1 MGLVATQVK
10 KDNAL
15 CEGAVQKTRS
25 RNIQSTPVAVKSIAQ
40 ARPIVQEVTG
50 TLDVT
55 VYLFGSWARGE
66 AASYSDID
74 IAVDSP
80 HPLPRGFLSQ
90 LRERFEEST
99 IPQCEDDQYVLIKN
113 PDITIQCCEDGSF
126 SVNQWDEKDSTQT
139 FHKTHSN
146 LEDAIYHAV
155 EIGT

>member
-1 MGLVATQVK
+1 MQ
-10 KDNAL
+10 
-15 CEGAVQKTRS
+15 ETRS
-25 RNIQSTPVAVKSIAQ
+25 RNIQSTPIAVKSITQ
-40 ARPIVQEVTG
+40 ARSLVQEETG

-99 IPQCEDDQYVLIKN
+99 IPYR
-113 PDITIQCCEDGSF
+113 
-126 SVNQWDEKDSTQT
+126 
-139 FHKTHSN
+139 
-146 LEDAIYHAV
+146 V
-155 EIGT
+155 EVVDLRRTDPAFRQRVIREGVRWNG

>member
-99 IPQCEDDQYVLIKN
+99 IPYR
-113 PDITIQCCEDGSF
+113 
-126 SVNQWDEKDSTQT
+126 
-139 FHKTHSN
+139 
-146 LEDAIYHAV
+146 V
-155 EIGT
+155 EVVDLQRTDPAFRQRVIREGIRWNG

>member
-1 MGLVATQVK
+1 VGLVATQVK

-99 IPQCEDDQYVLIKN
+99 IPYR
-113 PDITIQCCEDGSF
+113 
-126 SVNQWDEKDSTQT
+126 
-139 FHKTHSN
+139 
-146 LEDAIYHAV
+146 V
-155 EIGT
+155 EVVDLQRTDPAFRQRVIREGIRWNG

>member
-1 MGLVATQVK
+1 VGLVATQVK

-99 IPQCEDDQYVLIKN
+99 IPYR
-113 PDITIQCCEDGSF
+113 
-126 SVNQWDEKDSTQT
+126 
-139 FHKTHSN
+139 
-146 LEDAIYHAV
+146 V
-155 EIGT
+155 EVVDLRRTDPAFRQRVIREGIRWNG

>member
-99 IPQCEDDQYVLIKN
+99 IPYR
-113 PDITIQCCEDGSF
+113 
-126 SVNQWDEKDSTQT
+126 
-139 FHKTHSN
+139 
-146 LEDAIYHAV
+146 V
-155 EIGT
+155 EVVDLRRTDPAFRQRVIREGIRWNG

>member
-40 ARPIVQEVTG
+40 AQSIVQEVTG

-55 VYLFGSWARGE
+55 VYLFGSWARRE

-74 IAVDSP
+74 IAVDWP
-80 HPLPRGFLSQ
+80 HPLPQGFLSQ

-99 IPQCEDDQYVLIKN
+99 IPYR
-113 PDITIQCCEDGSF
+113 
-126 SVNQWDEKDSTQT
+126 
-139 FHKTHSN
+139 
-146 LEDAIYHAV
+146 V
-155 EIGT
+155 EVVDLRRTDPAFRQRVIREGIRWNG